1 MVGLPSS
8 HLCMDSERRC
18 VCGCGSQHAASAL
31 TAATDWTTEKY
42 FKQVKIFG
50 VLVYHVVVLC

>member
-50 VLVYHVVVLC
+50 VLV